1 MHFDTAHF
9 GQLEVNDQAVIIF
22 DDGLPGFEDHKEF
35 VILNNHDTEEPVPFM
50 WLQSVKDRDLA
61 FVLTIPYFAR
71 PDYAFDVPEEVVQKL
86 SAQNPEDLG
95 VYAVV
100 TIREKL
106 DEMTVNL
113 ASPILVS
120 TKNHHAVQWT
130 IEDSAYSVREQYC
143 RN

>member
-9 GQLEVNDQAVIIF
+9 GQLEINDRAVITF
-22 DDGLPGFEDHKEF
+22 EDGLPGFEDHKEF

-50 WLQSVKDRDLA
+50 WLQSVKDKNLA
-61 FVLTIPYFAR
+61 LVLTIPYFAR

-86 SAQNPEDLG
+86 SANSPEDLG

-100 TIREKL
+100 TIKDQLEA
-106 DEMTVNL
+106 MTVNL

-120 TKNHHAVQWT
+120 TKSRRAVQWT
-130 IEDSAYSVREQYC
+130 LDNATYGVKEPYSHH
-143 RN
+143 